1 MRRSEEGDPMLIC
14 ALCEKECRDDARKCP
29 ECGSAML
36 IPLLSDDDPN
46 SLLNALGMPPKEDE
60 PQR

>member
-1 MRRSEEGDPMLIC
+1 MLIC